1 MFAGLQKRAASTIRL
16 VNSVRS
22 SSFTFSIQKNISTNH
37 STSNWSC
44 KRVPGRPQE
53 VKRSLACSYSST
65 ARMKKNDFNDVGANE
80 GKEVSSIGE
89 EGEYYESDGKFTSH
103 NSAGYENKAYRKRN
117 GREREKDVF
126 QFDKMKKLVK
136 EGDFVLAS
144 TLGQVDLSSDDSMK
158 VEDLILETQKI
169 EEKLKGK
176 GFSPLVDTNIKEK
189 RAIILQER
197 KKIEENDEGKAY
209 QEAEAEYA
217 SFVASGAG
225 QTRRSRRANPYKYKV
240 PSPESIGGLCKGGLQ
255 RKNKQPLRCN
265 KIDLATLDVTN
276 IPVLSQFLTEG
287 GAIKPRRLSGL
298 CSKCQRKVAKAI
310 KGSRHMG
317 ILPHTMGVKV
327 YKRLDVEDEEYLPDE
342 ILTELQTLQ
351 DSQNRSITL

>member
-1 MFAGLQKRAASTIRL
+1 MFVGLQKRSASSIRL
-16 VNSVRS
+16 VNSIRS
-22 SSFTFSIQKNISTNH
+22 SSFTFSTKENISIH
-37 STSNWSC
+37 YSTSNWSY
-44 KRVPGRPQE
+44 KQVPGLSQQ
-53 VKRSLACSYSST
+53 VKMPLACSYSST
-65 ARMKKNDFNDVGANE
+65 AHMKKNDFNDVGANK
-80 GKEVSSIGE
+80 GKEVSMIGE
-89 EGEYYESDGKFTSH
+89 EGEYYESDSKITSD
-103 NSAGYENKAYRKRN
+103 NSTGNENKAYRKRN
-117 GREREKDVF
+117 GRDREKDVF

-136 EGDFVLAS
+136 DGDFVLAS
-144 TLGQVDLSSDDSMK
+144 TLGQVGLSLDDSMK

-176 GFSPLVDTNIKEK
+176 GFSPLVDTNIEEK
-189 RAIILQER
+189 RALILQER

-209 QEAEAEYA
+209 QEAETEYA

-255 RKNKQPLRCN
+255 RKNKQPLRCD
-265 KIDLATLDVTN
+265 KIDLATLEVTN
-276 IPVLSQFLTEG
+276 VPVLSQFLTEG

-342 ILTELQTLQ
+342 ILTELQSLQ